1 MHETGDKYTYNT
13 HHLLDSL
20 KKSMVNFLKEM
31 IRQNPSQETQFLGLI
46 LGQIPKISTANI
58 VSQVQ
63 VFLINTRVV

>member
-1 MHETGDKYTYNT
+1 MHEMGDKYACNT

-31 IRQNPSQETQFLGLI
+31 IRQNPSQETLFLGLI
-46 LGQIPKISTANI
+46 LGQLPKLST

-63 VFLINTRVV
+63 LFPINM